1 MEYDEIINSNRVV
14 LVEFYATWCPHCQRM
29 MPVVSNI
36 EAKLGTKA
44 TVNQIDV
51 DKYPDKQTYQYSFYD
66 QRCLFPQGCPAYV
79 VTCLATDSAAIIH
92 FKYRSLSETKS
103 EMTPTPINQ
112 SFI

>member
-1 MEYDEIINSNRVV
+1 MMVAEARWVKVCLARKGRDEM
-14 LVEFYATWCPHCQRM
+14 C
-29 MPVVSNI
+29 
-36 EAKLGTKA
+36 
-44 TVNQIDV
+44 V
-51 DKYPDKQTYQYSFYD
+51 DLYGVGWLKNETGLDSHRSRLLPYWHLYMKQTYQYSFYD

>member
-51 DKYPDKQTYQYSFYD
+51 DKYPNITEAE
-66 QRCLFPQGCPAYV
+66 RV
-79 VTCLATDSAAIIH
+79 DSYPTFIIYH
-92 FKYRSLSETKS
+92 
-103 EMTPTPINQ
+103 
-112 SFI
+112 

>member
-51 DKYPDKQTYQYSFYD
+51 DKYPNITEAERVDSYPTFII
-66 QRCLFPQGCPAYV
+66 YV
-79 VTCLATDSAAIIH
+79 DGKEQWRHCGEMDEAAL
-92 FKYRSLSETKS
+92 LSKIESYTR
-103 EMTPTPINQ
+103 
-112 SFI
+112 